1 MDLFVQLVPKAE
13 TLVYHLLRNACLE
26 IKQDIGHITEYKLV
40 WVMTC
45 ENTFFQMVPRKKNQK
60 SETQWNNNNNNNN
73 RLIQQLQICSS
84 SPVEWKSFIAA
95 TWKIIIQCVSYWSW
109 VYAIN
114 QQRDKIK
121 ENNAVCIFVAKIL
134 RYLIATDNS
143 PHDQKTTT
151 YAQESSSVT
160 TVYSTQNLYGHPKLT
175 YVLSWWFFF
184 FRSLNYNT
192 EKFIYSFDS
201 VIGHGFKAVIL
212 SRPFLVI

>member
-60 SETQWNNNNNNNN
+60 SETQWNNNNNN
-73 RLIQQLQICSS
+73 RLIQQLRICRS

-109 VYAIN
+109 VYAII

-151 YAQESSSVT
+151 YTYTPYIHTRKQLSDH
-160 TVYSTQNLYGHPKLT
+160 TVLNTKFVRSPKAYLCA
-175 YVLSWWFFF
+175 
-184 FRSLNYNT
+184 
-192 EKFIYSFDS
+192 I
-201 VIGHGFKAVIL
+201 
-212 SRPFLVI
+212 LVIFFL